1 MHTIGGS
8 FSNAFG
14 AMVLRGEVA
23 VNLNERIATATTA
36 TESTTWNAA
45 LGVDYTK
52 NNWRISPQFFIR
64 HLEKKGITTLE
75 DQDSGFVSLMLSTDY
90 LNEKLKPEVIAL
102 LNWSDGS
109 SMIRP
114 KVSYEFSDQITA
126 RLGIDIFAGNNTAFF
141 GQFDQ
146 NDRVYSEVEYTF

>member
-1 MHTIGGS
+1 
-8 FSNAFG
+8 
-14 AMVLRGEVA
+14 MVLRGEVA
-23 VNLNERIATATTA
+23 VNVNERIATTTSSVA
-36 TESTTWNAA
+36 STTWNAA
-45 LGVDYTK
+45 LGLDYTQ

-64 HLEKKGITTLE
+64 HLEKRAQIALE
-75 DQDSGFVSLMLSTDY
+75 DKNAGFVSLMVSTDY

-114 KVSYEFSDQITA
+114 KVAYEFSDQITA
-126 RLGIDIFAGNNTAFF
+126 RLGVDLFTGNNTAFF